1 MKLHKLFAI
10 NALTASLIACGGGDI
25 KIDASN
31 NNPSS
36 SPITSSSS
44 SSSSSSAPIADA
56 SHCASYEMNGQ
67 TFKGLPDGNNCFYPS
82 SFASTNREITTD
94 VTFKGLP
101 NGGVHVL
108 SGSLFIGADIDAS
121 KAAAG
126 TTVLKG
132 GEGAKLILDAG
143 AKLAFE
149 KPEDYL
155 RIARGSQIFANG
167 TQNNPVI
174 ISAAKDLI
182 DNAATENDRGL
193 WGGVQILGNGL
204 TNKCE
209 DATNCHLTSEGQ
221 PGTYGGNDN
230 TESSG
235 SMTYLVVKHAGY
247 EVVDGNELNGITF
260 YSVGSGTIVENVQVY
275 TTKDDGFEMF
285 GGAVNLKR
293 VVAVNVGDDSYD
305 FADGWVGNIQFA
317 LAVQTS
323 GSNRCIEADNTGEG
337 RADNIEPLTFG
348 RIANHTCITSGE
360 KQGEGSEPSGKGD
373 AEGPLFREGVQFA
386 LYNSIVTSSRPDQFS
401 HECFDIEDSEGPE
414 TIKFINNGISVAE
427 GNLIACSEATKQKV
441 HTDNTGFNTK
451 TWLTQGGK
459 NIVIDSSV
467 TGELPVI
474 SIKDLATN
482 PRAYIT
488 ASQFEDANKNP
499 LTVNVFD
506 VTQLSENIDT
516 KNPAVAGTN
525 TFFEAVDFIGAV
537 KEGDDWT
544 QGWTVGLSQAQ

>member
-25 KIDASN
+25 NIDASN
-31 NNPSS
+31 KNPSS
-36 SPITSSSS
+36 SPVTSSS
-44 SSSSSSAPIADA
+44 SSSSSSAPAADN
-56 SHCASYEMNGQ
+56 CASYEMNGQ
-67 TFKGLPDGNNCFYPS
+67 VYKGLPDGNNCFYPA

-108 SGSLFIGADIDAS
+108 SGSLFIGADVSAS
-121 KAAAG
+121 QAAAG
-126 TTVLKG
+126 TVVLKG
-132 GEGAKLILDAG
+132 GEGAKLTLDAG

-155 RIARGSQIFANG
+155 RIARGSRIFANG
-167 TQNNPVI
+167 TKENPVI
-174 ISAAKDLI
+174 ISATKDLI

-209 DATNCHLTSEGQ
+209 VATNCHLTSEGQ

-260 YSVGSGTIVENVQVY
+260 YSVGSGTHVENVQVY

-337 RADNIEPLTFG
+337 RADDIAPLTFG
-348 RIANHTCITSGE
+348 RISNHTCITSGV
-360 KQGEGSEPSGKGD
+360 KQGEGTEPSGKGD

-386 LYNSIVTSSRPDQFS
+386 LYNSIITSNQPNQASQ
-401 HECFDIEDSEGPE
+401 ECFDIEDSEGPV
-414 TIKFINNGISVAE
+414 TINFIKAGISVAE
-427 GNLIACSEATKQKV
+427 SNLIACSEATKQKV
-441 HTDNTGFNTK
+441 NAANSDFDTK
-451 TWLTQGGK
+451 AWLTENGK

-467 TGELPVI
+467 TGQLPVL

-488 ASQFEDANKNP
+488 AANFEDGNKAP
-499 LTVNVFD
+499 ISINVFD
-506 VTQLSENIDT
+506 VTKLSAEIDT
-516 KNPAVAGTN
+516 TKAPVEGTN
-525 TFFEAVDFIGAV
+525 DFFEAVDFIGAV

-544 QGWTVGLSQAQ
+544 KGWTVGLTQPQ